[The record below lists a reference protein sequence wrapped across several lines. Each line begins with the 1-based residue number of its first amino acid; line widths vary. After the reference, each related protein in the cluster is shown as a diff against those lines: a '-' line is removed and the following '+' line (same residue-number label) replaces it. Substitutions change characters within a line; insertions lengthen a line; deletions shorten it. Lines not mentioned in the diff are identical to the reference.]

1 VIPEAHTSD
10 EADVEEASDHVDDE
24 ASRKEVTMMKYL
36 GVVLVAA
43 AAEMI
48 TGVIVDRLGWNGMI

>member
-1 VIPEAHTSD
+1 MIPEAHTSD

-43 AAEMI
+43 AAIILAACE
-48 TGVIVDRLGWNGMI
+48 GD